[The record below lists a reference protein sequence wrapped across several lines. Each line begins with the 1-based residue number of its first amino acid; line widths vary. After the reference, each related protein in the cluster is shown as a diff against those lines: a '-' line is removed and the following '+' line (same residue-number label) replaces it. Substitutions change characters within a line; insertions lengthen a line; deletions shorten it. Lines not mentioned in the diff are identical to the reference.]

1 MTILSLAVNE
11 LKLVLSVAA
20 KTFPTTY
27 CSKFAIKRHV
37 NCDLISPL
45 DDYLLQANAMSGFK
59 NELYE

>member
-1 MTILSLAVNE
+1 M
-11 LKLVLSVAA
+11 LSVAA

-45 DDYLLQANAMSGFK
+45 DDNLLHANAMSGFK